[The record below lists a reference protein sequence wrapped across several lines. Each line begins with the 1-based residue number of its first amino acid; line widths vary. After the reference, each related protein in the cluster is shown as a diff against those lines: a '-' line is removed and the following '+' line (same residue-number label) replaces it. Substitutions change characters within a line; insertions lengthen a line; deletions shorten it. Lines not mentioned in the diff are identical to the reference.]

1 MADGTEDLQAKQ
13 ETVGYKFWEVI
24 GGSSCR
30 SFWAMVEI
38 KDYAPAISLDAY
50 KWWNVMKWGMFLK
63 YHTGYYVISNSLQ
76 WFLFHGL

>member
-38 KDYAPAISLDAY
+38 KDYAPQYHWMLISGGMS
-50 KWWNVMKWGMFLK
+50 WNEVCF
-63 YHTGYYVISNSLQ
+63 
-76 WFLFHGL
+76 